1 MASVGSILGGAFGLL
16 RDRPGAVAIWAVTY
30 CVGALAISIAMGM
43 AMAGTM
49 MPVAADPNAALS
61 IWAGPMF
68 SLVLLLNLAL
78 LFLVVV
84 LINAVFRAMLR
95 PQEGG
100 FAFIRVGMDE
110 FRMFGLVIMVGVA
123 GFAAILVGELLL
135 LLVIAVLGFAL
146 GMGTITAAI
155 SFVLALAFLCAVVWA
170 EVRIS
175 LIFPL
180 SFHRRRI
187 SLDAAWELTRGRF
200 WLLFACYF
208 LITLIF
214 AIAIGIMASFVMGD
228 YFAALI
234 AANGD
239 REQMRLAAEAFAAQ
253 QFAVP
258 LATRV
263 LFGVIGAV
271 FFAIGL
277 ALGPGMLASATR
289 ELLGDESEAAVFA
302 AESDGSVVD

>member
-16 RDRPGAVAIWAVTY
+16 RDRPASVAIWAVTY
-30 CVGALAISIAMGM
+30 CVGALVISM
-43 AMAGTM
+43 AMVGTV
-49 MPVAADPNAALS
+49 MPVPGDPSTALS
-61 IWAGPMF
+61 VWAGPMF
-68 SLVLLLNLAL
+68 SLILLLNLCL

-84 LINAVFRAMLR
+84 LMNAVFRAMLR

-100 FAFIRVGMDE
+100 LAFMRVGMDE
-110 FRMFGLVIMVGVA
+110 FRMFGLVILVCVA
-123 GFAAILVGELLL
+123 AFAAILIGELLL
-135 LLVIAVLGFAL
+135 LLVITMLGFAL
-146 GMGTITAAI
+146 GQGAIAAII
-155 SFVLALAFLCAVVWA
+155 SFVLILAFICAVIWA

-187 SLDAAWELTRGRF
+187 SVDAAWELTRGRF

-214 AIAIGIMASFVMGD
+214 VVAIGFVAYLAMGD
-228 YFAALI
+228 YFAALV

-239 REQMRLAAEAFAAQ
+239 QERMRAAAEAFAAQ
-253 QFAVP
+253 QFAMP
-258 LATRV
+258 LITRI
-263 LFGVIGAV
+263 LLGVMGAA
-271 FFAIGL
+271 FFAVGL
-277 ALGPGMLASATR
+277 ALGPGLLASATR
-289 ELLGDESEAAVFA
+289 ELLGDEGEAAVFA

>member
-30 CVGALAISIAMGM
+30 CVGALAISLVMGFAMV
-43 AMAGTM
+43 GTV
-49 MPVAADPNAALS
+49 MPVPADPNTALS
-61 IWAGPMF
+61 VWAGPMF
-68 SLVLLLNLAL
+68 SLVLLLNLCL

-84 LINAVFRAMLR
+84 LMNAVFRAMLR
-95 PQEGG
+95 PQERG

-110 FRMFGLVIMVGVA
+110 FRMFGLVIMVCVA
-123 GFAAILVGELLL
+123 AFAAILVGELLL

-146 GMGTITAAI
+146 GQSAVVAVI
-155 SFVLALAFLCAVVWA
+155 SFLLALAFLCAVVWA

-187 SLDAAWELTRGRF
+187 SVDAAWELTRGRF

-214 AIAIGIMASFVMGD
+214 VVAIGIVASFAMGD

-239 REQMRLAAEAFAAQ
+239 REQVRAAAETFAAQ
-253 QFAVP
+253 QFAMP
-258 LATRV
+258 LATRI
-263 LFGVIGAV
+263 LLGVVGAV
-271 FFAIGL
+271 FFAVGL
-277 ALGPGMLASATR
+277 ALGPGLLASATR